1 MRQFSSSGLLGGG
14 SSSNSGATSSETQSA
29 ASSTVFAE
37 AGNAGCIGGGGAGC
51 SGAVA
56 GSTNVGAASIGGG
69 RARLRSKEGSMDS
82 TDSGVSSLRYHI
94 LVFLYFSGDFSIR
107 KILTFPLTPSGI
119 EVVLVK
125 REKICISHLRPRTYK
140 KLHCKM
146 VS

>member
-29 ASSTVFAE
+29 ASNTVFAE
-37 AGNAGCIGGGGAGC
+37 AGTACCIGGGGAGC

-94 LVFLYFSGDFSIR
+94 LLYFYIKRSFFELGDFDISFNT
-107 KILTFPLTPSGI
+107 LWNLSGI
-119 EVVLVK
+119 GKK
-125 REKICISHLRPRTYK
+125 RENFIRTFR
-140 KLHCKM
+140 KLYC
-146 VS
+146 